1 MEIIKDYKAKMA
13 IARQLR
19 AKIEEAGMNIA
30 MRSNNIRKF
39 KKATNYPFV
48 VCEHRNFHKLGE
60 WYVCITAESRSRFFA
75 GIIGICAF
83 KIEKDTDGNITDI
96 LLVEGDD
103 DGNTFIEEFTRH
115 FLDDYADIHD
125 IDVDSHN
132 YTSVFLKFY
141 RENYFSNRKGL
152 GYSFV
157 HKDENGKEHVAYPFI
172 MATPVGVAMG
182 ITNDKHEGSC
192 YLMYEPADKYFSD
205 KEDLLEKV
213 TDDMLDYMNDMEN
226 NPYKYSPLKNII

>member
-96 LLVEGDD
+96 LLVEGVGHAAHDHL
-103 DGNTFIEEFTRH
+103 DGFRRSCA
-115 FLDDYADIHD
+115 ADC
-125 IDVDSHN
+125 
-132 YTSVFLKFY
+132 
-141 RENYFSNRKGL
+141 R
-152 GYSFV
+152 
-157 HKDENGKEHVAYPFI
+157 P
-172 MATPVGVAMG
+172 GVA
-182 ITNDKHEGSC
+182 
-192 YLMYEPADKYFSD
+192 L
-205 KEDLLEKV
+205 
-213 TDDMLDYMNDMEN
+213 
-226 NPYKYSPLKNII
+226 PL